1 MFFFFFFFDNEKKL
15 QDKQIELHYLSKTIS
30 YGIEKNDGNEFFD
43 SYGVLEKQ
51 NSKDESD
58 NEFKESDFK
67 RLISEK
73 IRKTIYGEKYSNIVF
88 LAGAGASVV
97 GGNPNYGKTV
107 KMIADDI
114 FKKLHD
120 TDKLYT
126 LEELAE
132 MCRYKDGNILGST
145 VSESSGKYSHTQ
157 NHKISNLEEW
167 IEAENLIWDL
177 FSYLF
182 VQYFLKYNLSLKS
195 DKNVLSMFSQ
205 LPTDIRFRTL
215 QKLFEIKGYDNIQLI
230 DKYLLAMVKSKGW
243 EEAYFW
249 LISHRKEIQ
258 SMSYPSENEIIEYI
272 DDFDEDELS
281 LPLRKFQNVF
291 GLLSSVLRNPKVK
304 SVSGGIYD
312 TFEEAVKYFYEENLE
327 TYLSATREQIE
338 FRELLYFCFIG
349 RTPTN

>member
-1 MFFFFFFFDNEKKL
+1 MAITPFENSDYEILISDLIFDIYYSELSISSRLVLLRKMTELITRRFLNLGMGEKM
-15 QDKQIELHYLSKTIS
+15 ELGDITSP
-30 YGIEKNDGNEFFD
+30 EKNPKYKTTE
-43 SYGVLEKQ
+43 
-51 NSKDESD
+51 
-58 NEFKESDFK
+58 
-67 RLISEK
+67 RL
-73 IRKTIYGEKYSNIVF
+73 NNV
-88 LAGAGASVV
+88 
-97 GGNPNYGKTV
+97 
-107 KMIADDI
+107 
-114 FKKLHD
+114 
-120 TDKLYT
+120 DKL
-126 LEELAE
+126 L
-132 MCRYKDGNILGST
+132 RKDFEST
-145 VSESSGKYSHTQ
+145 VNKLREIGNKYSHTQ

-167 IEAENLIWDL
+167 IEAENLVWDL

>member
-1 MFFFFFFFDNEKKL
+1 MAITPFENSDYEILISDLIFDIYYSELSISSRLVLLRKMTELITRRFLNLGMGEKM
-15 QDKQIELHYLSKTIS
+15 ELGDITSP
-30 YGIEKNDGNEFFD
+30 EKNPKYKTTE
-43 SYGVLEKQ
+43 
-51 NSKDESD
+51 
-58 NEFKESDFK
+58 
-67 RLISEK
+67 RL
-73 IRKTIYGEKYSNIVF
+73 NNV
-88 LAGAGASVV
+88 
-97 GGNPNYGKTV
+97 
-107 KMIADDI
+107 
-114 FKKLHD
+114 
-120 TDKLYT
+120 DKL
-126 LEELAE
+126 L
-132 MCRYKDGNILGST
+132 RKDFEST
-145 VSESSGKYSHTQ
+145 VNKLREIGNKYSHTQ

-167 IEAENLIWDL
+167 IEAENLMWDL

>member
-1 MFFFFFFFDNEKKL
+1 M
-15 QDKQIELHYLSKTIS
+15 IS
-30 YGIEKNDGNEFFD
+30 LEKNPKYKTTE
-43 SYGVLEKQ
+43 
-51 NSKDESD
+51 
-58 NEFKESDFK
+58 
-67 RLISEK
+67 RL
-73 IRKTIYGEKYSNIVF
+73 NNV
-88 LAGAGASVV
+88 
-97 GGNPNYGKTV
+97 
-107 KMIADDI
+107 
-114 FKKLHD
+114 
-120 TDKLYT
+120 DKL
-126 LEELAE
+126 L
-132 MCRYKDGNILGST
+132 RKDFEST
-145 VSESSGKYSHTQ
+145 VNKLREIGNKYSHTQ

-243 EEAYFW
+243 ED
-249 LISHRKEIQ
+249 
-258 SMSYPSENEIIEYI
+258 I

>member
-1 MFFFFFFFDNEKKL
+1 MAITPFENSDYEILISDLIFDIYYSELSISSRLVLLRKMTELITRRFLNLGMGEKM
-15 QDKQIELHYLSKTIS
+15 ELGDITSP
-30 YGIEKNDGNEFFD
+30 EKNPKYKTTE
-43 SYGVLEKQ
+43 
-51 NSKDESD
+51 
-58 NEFKESDFK
+58 
-67 RLISEK
+67 RL
-73 IRKTIYGEKYSNIVF
+73 NNV
-88 LAGAGASVV
+88 
-97 GGNPNYGKTV
+97 
-107 KMIADDI
+107 
-114 FKKLHD
+114 
-120 TDKLYT
+120 DKL
-126 LEELAE
+126 L
-132 MCRYKDGNILGST
+132 RKDFEST
-145 VSESSGKYSHTQ
+145 VNKLREIGNKYSHTQ

-258 SMSYPSENEIIEYI
+258 SMGYPSENEIIEYI

>member
-1 MFFFFFFFDNEKKL
+1 MAITPFENSDYEILISDLIFDIYYSELSISSRLVLLRKMTELITRRFLNLGMGEKM
-15 QDKQIELHYLSKTIS
+15 ELGDITSP
-30 YGIEKNDGNEFFD
+30 EKNPKYKTTE
-43 SYGVLEKQ
+43 
-51 NSKDESD
+51 
-58 NEFKESDFK
+58 
-67 RLISEK
+67 RL
-73 IRKTIYGEKYSNIVF
+73 NNV
-88 LAGAGASVV
+88 
-97 GGNPNYGKTV
+97 
-107 KMIADDI
+107 
-114 FKKLHD
+114 
-120 TDKLYT
+120 DKL
-126 LEELAE
+126 L
-132 MCRYKDGNILGST
+132 RKDFEST
-145 VSESSGKYSHTQ
+145 VNKLREIGNKYSHTQ

-230 DKYLLAMVKSKGW
+230 DKYLLAMIKSKGW

-258 SMSYPSENEIIEYI
+258 SMGYPSENEIIEYT

>member
-1 MFFFFFFFDNEKKL
+1 MAITPFENSDYEILISDLIFDIYYSELSISSRLVLLRKMTELITRRFLNLGMGEKM
-15 QDKQIELHYLSKTIS
+15 ELGDITSP
-30 YGIEKNDGNEFFD
+30 EKNPKYKTTE
-43 SYGVLEKQ
+43 
-51 NSKDESD
+51 
-58 NEFKESDFK
+58 
-67 RLISEK
+67 RL
-73 IRKTIYGEKYSNIVF
+73 NNV
-88 LAGAGASVV
+88 
-97 GGNPNYGKTV
+97 
-107 KMIADDI
+107 
-114 FKKLHD
+114 
-120 TDKLYT
+120 DKL
-126 LEELAE
+126 L
-132 MCRYKDGNILGST
+132 RKDFEST
-145 VSESSGKYSHTQ
+145 VNKLREIGNKYSHTQ

-272 DDFDEDELS
+272 DDFDQDELS

>member
-1 MFFFFFFFDNEKKL
+1 MAITPFENSDYEILISDLIFDIYYSELSISSRLVLLRKMTELITRRFLNLGMGEKM
-15 QDKQIELHYLSKTIS
+15 ELGDITSP
-30 YGIEKNDGNEFFD
+30 EKNPKYKTTE
-43 SYGVLEKQ
+43 
-51 NSKDESD
+51 
-58 NEFKESDFK
+58 
-67 RLISEK
+67 RL
-73 IRKTIYGEKYSNIVF
+73 NNV
-88 LAGAGASVV
+88 
-97 GGNPNYGKTV
+97 
-107 KMIADDI
+107 
-114 FKKLHD
+114 
-120 TDKLYT
+120 DKL
-126 LEELAE
+126 L
-132 MCRYKDGNILGST
+132 RKDFEST
-145 VSESSGKYSHTQ
+145 VNKLREIGNKYSHTQ

-230 DKYLLAMVKSKGW
+230 DKYLLAMIKSKGW

-349 RTPTN
+349 RTQTN

>member
-1 MFFFFFFFDNEKKL
+1 MAITPFENSDYEILISDLIFDIYYSELSISSRLVLLRKMTELITRRFLNLGMGEKM
-15 QDKQIELHYLSKTIS
+15 ELGDITSP
-30 YGIEKNDGNEFFD
+30 EKNPKYKTTE
-43 SYGVLEKQ
+43 
-51 NSKDESD
+51 
-58 NEFKESDFK
+58 
-67 RLISEK
+67 RL
-73 IRKTIYGEKYSNIVF
+73 NNV
-88 LAGAGASVV
+88 
-97 GGNPNYGKTV
+97 
-107 KMIADDI
+107 
-114 FKKLHD
+114 
-120 TDKLYT
+120 DKL
-126 LEELAE
+126 L
-132 MCRYKDGNILGST
+132 RKDFEST
-145 VSESSGKYSHTQ
+145 VNKLREIGNKYSHTQ

-243 EEAYFW
+243 EEVYFW

>member
-1 MFFFFFFFDNEKKL
+1 MAITPFENSDYEILISDLIFDIYYSELSISSRLVLLRKMTELITRRFLNLGMGEKM
-15 QDKQIELHYLSKTIS
+15 ELGDITSP
-30 YGIEKNDGNEFFD
+30 EKNPKYKTTE
-43 SYGVLEKQ
+43 
-51 NSKDESD
+51 
-58 NEFKESDFK
+58 
-67 RLISEK
+67 RL
-73 IRKTIYGEKYSNIVF
+73 NNV
-88 LAGAGASVV
+88 
-97 GGNPNYGKTV
+97 
-107 KMIADDI
+107 
-114 FKKLHD
+114 
-120 TDKLYT
+120 DKL
-126 LEELAE
+126 L
-132 MCRYKDGNILGST
+132 RKDFEST
-145 VSESSGKYSHTQ
+145 VNKLREIGNKYSHTQ

-258 SMSYPSENEIIEYI
+258 SMSYPSENEIIEYT

>member
-1 MFFFFFFFDNEKKL
+1 MAITPFENSDYEILISDLIFDIYYSELNISSRLVLLRKMTELITRRFLNLGLGEKM
-15 QDKQIELHYLSKTIS
+15 ELGDITSP
-30 YGIEKNDGNEFFD
+30 EKNPKYKTTE
-43 SYGVLEKQ
+43 
-51 NSKDESD
+51 
-58 NEFKESDFK
+58 
-67 RLISEK
+67 RL
-73 IRKTIYGEKYSNIVF
+73 NNV
-88 LAGAGASVV
+88 
-97 GGNPNYGKTV
+97 
-107 KMIADDI
+107 
-114 FKKLHD
+114 
-120 TDKLYT
+120 DKL
-126 LEELAE
+126 L
-132 MCRYKDGNILGST
+132 RKDFEST
-145 VSESSGKYSHTQ
+145 VNKLREIGNKYSHTQ

-167 IEAENLIWDL
+167 VEAENLIWDL

-205 LPTDIRFRTL
+205 LPIDIRFRTL

-258 SMSYPSENEIIEYI
+258 SMGYPSENEIMEYI
-272 DDFDEDELS
+272 DDFDEDQLP

-349 RTPTN
+349 RTPTS

>member
-1 MFFFFFFFDNEKKL
+1 MAITPFENSDYEILISDLIFDIYYSELNISSRLVLLRKMTELITRRFLNLGLGEKM
-15 QDKQIELHYLSKTIS
+15 ELGDITSP
-30 YGIEKNDGNEFFD
+30 EKNPKYKTTE
-43 SYGVLEKQ
+43 
-51 NSKDESD
+51 
-58 NEFKESDFK
+58 
-67 RLISEK
+67 RL
-73 IRKTIYGEKYSNIVF
+73 NNV
-88 LAGAGASVV
+88 
-97 GGNPNYGKTV
+97 
-107 KMIADDI
+107 
-114 FKKLHD
+114 
-120 TDKLYT
+120 DKL
-126 LEELAE
+126 L
-132 MCRYKDGNILGST
+132 RKDFEST
-145 VSESSGKYSHTQ
+145 VNKLREIGNKYSHTQ

-230 DKYLLAMVKSKGW
+230 DKYLLAMIKSKGW

>member
-1 MFFFFFFFDNEKKL
+1 MAITPFENSDYEILISDLIFDIYYSELSISSRLVLLRKMTELITRRFLKLGMGEKM
-15 QDKQIELHYLSKTIS
+15 ELGDITSP
-30 YGIEKNDGNEFFD
+30 EKNPKYKTTE
-43 SYGVLEKQ
+43 
-51 NSKDESD
+51 
-58 NEFKESDFK
+58 
-67 RLISEK
+67 RL
-73 IRKTIYGEKYSNIVF
+73 NNV
-88 LAGAGASVV
+88 
-97 GGNPNYGKTV
+97 
-107 KMIADDI
+107 
-114 FKKLHD
+114 
-120 TDKLYT
+120 DKL
-126 LEELAE
+126 L
-132 MCRYKDGNILGST
+132 RKDFEST
-145 VSESSGKYSHTQ
+145 VNKLREIGNKYSHTQ

>member
-1 MFFFFFFFDNEKKL
+1 MAITPFENSDYEILISDLIFDIYYSELNISSRLVLLRKMTELITRRFLNLGMGEKM
-15 QDKQIELHYLSKTIS
+15 ELGDITSP
-30 YGIEKNDGNEFFD
+30 EKNPKYKTTE
-43 SYGVLEKQ
+43 
-51 NSKDESD
+51 
-58 NEFKESDFK
+58 
-67 RLISEK
+67 RL
-73 IRKTIYGEKYSNIVF
+73 NNV
-88 LAGAGASVV
+88 
-97 GGNPNYGKTV
+97 
-107 KMIADDI
+107 
-114 FKKLHD
+114 
-120 TDKLYT
+120 DKL
-126 LEELAE
+126 L
-132 MCRYKDGNILGST
+132 RKDFEST
-145 VSESSGKYSHTQ
+145 VNKLREIGNKYSHTQ

-167 IEAENLIWDL
+167 VEAENLIWDL

>member
-1 MFFFFFFFDNEKKL
+1 MAITPFENSDYEILISDLIFDIYYSELSISSRLVLLRKMTELITRRFLNLGMGEKM
-15 QDKQIELHYLSKTIS
+15 ELGDITSP
-30 YGIEKNDGNEFFD
+30 EKNPKYKTTE
-43 SYGVLEKQ
+43 
-51 NSKDESD
+51 
-58 NEFKESDFK
+58 
-67 RLISEK
+67 RL
-73 IRKTIYGEKYSNIVF
+73 NNV
-88 LAGAGASVV
+88 
-97 GGNPNYGKTV
+97 
-107 KMIADDI
+107 
-114 FKKLHD
+114 
-120 TDKLYT
+120 DKL
-126 LEELAE
+126 L
-132 MCRYKDGNILGST
+132 RKDFEST
-145 VSESSGKYSHTQ
+145 VNKLREIGNKYFHTQ

>member
-1 MFFFFFFFDNEKKL
+1 MAITPFENSDYEILISDLIFDIYYSELSISSRLVLLRKMTELITRRFLNLGMGEKM
-15 QDKQIELHYLSKTIS
+15 ELGDITSP
-30 YGIEKNDGNEFFD
+30 EKNPKYKTTE
-43 SYGVLEKQ
+43 
-51 NSKDESD
+51 
-58 NEFKESDFK
+58 
-67 RLISEK
+67 RL
-73 IRKTIYGEKYSNIVF
+73 NNV
-88 LAGAGASVV
+88 
-97 GGNPNYGKTV
+97 
-107 KMIADDI
+107 
-114 FKKLHD
+114 
-120 TDKLYT
+120 DKL
-126 LEELAE
+126 L
-132 MCRYKDGNILGST
+132 RKDFEST
-145 VSESSGKYSHTQ
+145 VNKLREIGNKYSHTQ

-249 LISHRKEIQ
+249 LISHRKEIH
-258 SMSYPSENEIIEYI
+258 SMGYPSENEIIEYT

>member
-1 MFFFFFFFDNEKKL
+1 MAITPFENSDYEILISDLIFDIYYSELSISSRLVLLRKMTELITRRFLNLGMGEKM
-15 QDKQIELHYLSKTIS
+15 ELGDITSP
-30 YGIEKNDGNEFFD
+30 EKNPKYKTTE
-43 SYGVLEKQ
+43 
-51 NSKDESD
+51 
-58 NEFKESDFK
+58 
-67 RLISEK
+67 RL
-73 IRKTIYGEKYSNIVF
+73 NNV
-88 LAGAGASVV
+88 
-97 GGNPNYGKTV
+97 
-107 KMIADDI
+107 
-114 FKKLHD
+114 
-120 TDKLYT
+120 DKL
-126 LEELAE
+126 L
-132 MCRYKDGNILGST
+132 RKDFEST
-145 VSESSGKYSHTQ
+145 VNKLREIGNKYSHTQ

-230 DKYLLAMVKSKGW
+230 EKYLLAMVKSKGW

>member
-1 MFFFFFFFDNEKKL
+1 MAITPFENSDYEILISDLIFDIYYSELLRKMTELITRRFLNLGMGEKM
-15 QDKQIELHYLSKTIS
+15 ELGDITSP
-30 YGIEKNDGNEFFD
+30 EKNPKYKTTE
-43 SYGVLEKQ
+43 
-51 NSKDESD
+51 
-58 NEFKESDFK
+58 
-67 RLISEK
+67 RL
-73 IRKTIYGEKYSNIVF
+73 NNV
-88 LAGAGASVV
+88 
-97 GGNPNYGKTV
+97 
-107 KMIADDI
+107 
-114 FKKLHD
+114 
-120 TDKLYT
+120 DKL
-126 LEELAE
+126 L
-132 MCRYKDGNILGST
+132 RKDFEST
-145 VSESSGKYSHTQ
+145 VNKLREIGNKYSHTQ

-258 SMSYPSENEIIEYI
+258 SMGYPSENEIIEYT

-349 RTPTN
+349 RTQTN

>member
-1 MFFFFFFFDNEKKL
+1 MAITPFENSDYEILISDLIFDIYYSELSISSRLVLLRKMTELITRRFLNLGMGEKM
-15 QDKQIELHYLSKTIS
+15 ELGDITSP
-30 YGIEKNDGNEFFD
+30 EKNPKYKTTE
-43 SYGVLEKQ
+43 
-51 NSKDESD
+51 
-58 NEFKESDFK
+58 
-67 RLISEK
+67 RL
-73 IRKTIYGEKYSNIVF
+73 NNV
-88 LAGAGASVV
+88 
-97 GGNPNYGKTV
+97 
-107 KMIADDI
+107 
-114 FKKLHD
+114 
-120 TDKLYT
+120 DKL
-126 LEELAE
+126 L
-132 MCRYKDGNILGST
+132 RKDFEST
-145 VSESSGKYSHTQ
+145 VNKLREIGNKYSHTQ

-182 VQYFLKYNLSLKS
+182 VQYFLKYNLSLRS

-258 SMSYPSENEIIEYI
+258 SMGYPSENEIIEYT

>member
-1 MFFFFFFFDNEKKL
+1 MAITPFENSDYEILISDLIFDIYYSELSISSRLVLLRKMTELITRRFLNLGMGEKM
-15 QDKQIELHYLSKTIS
+15 ELGDITSP
-30 YGIEKNDGNEFFD
+30 EKNPKYKTTE
-43 SYGVLEKQ
+43 
-51 NSKDESD
+51 
-58 NEFKESDFK
+58 
-67 RLISEK
+67 RL
-73 IRKTIYGEKYSNIVF
+73 NNV
-88 LAGAGASVV
+88 
-97 GGNPNYGKTV
+97 
-107 KMIADDI
+107 
-114 FKKLHD
+114 
-120 TDKLYT
+120 DKL
-126 LEELAE
+126 L
-132 MCRYKDGNILGST
+132 RKDFEST
-145 VSESSGKYSHTQ
+145 VNKLREIGNKFSHTQ

>member
-1 MFFFFFFFDNEKKL
+1 MAITPFENSDYEILISDLIFDIYYSELSISSRLVLLRKMTELITRRFLNLGMGEKM
-15 QDKQIELHYLSKTIS
+15 ELGDITSP
-30 YGIEKNDGNEFFD
+30 EKNPKYKTTE
-43 SYGVLEKQ
+43 
-51 NSKDESD
+51 
-58 NEFKESDFK
+58 
-67 RLISEK
+67 RL
-73 IRKTIYGEKYSNIVF
+73 NNV
-88 LAGAGASVV
+88 
-97 GGNPNYGKTV
+97 
-107 KMIADDI
+107 
-114 FKKLHD
+114 
-120 TDKLYT
+120 DKL
-126 LEELAE
+126 L
-132 MCRYKDGNILGST
+132 RKDFEST
-145 VSESSGKYSHTQ
+145 VNKLREIGNKYSHTQ

-205 LPTDIRFRTL
+205 LHTDIRVRTL

>member
-1 MFFFFFFFDNEKKL
+1 MAITPFENSDYEILISDLIFDIYYSELSISSRLVLLRKMTELITRRFLNLGMGEKM
-15 QDKQIELHYLSKTIS
+15 ELGDITSP
-30 YGIEKNDGNEFFD
+30 EKN
-43 SYGVLEKQ
+43 
-51 NSKDESD
+51 SKYKTTE
-58 NEFKESDFK
+58 
-67 RLISEK
+67 RL
-73 IRKTIYGEKYSNIVF
+73 NNV
-88 LAGAGASVV
+88 
-97 GGNPNYGKTV
+97 
-107 KMIADDI
+107 
-114 FKKLHD
+114 
-120 TDKLYT
+120 DKL
-126 LEELAE
+126 L
-132 MCRYKDGNILGST
+132 RKDFESIVNKLREIGN
-145 VSESSGKYSHTQ
+145 KYSHTQ

>member
-1 MFFFFFFFDNEKKL
+1 ME
-15 QDKQIELHYLSKTIS
+15 
-30 YGIEKNDGNEFFD
+30 
-43 SYGVLEKQ
+43 
-51 NSKDESD
+51 
-58 NEFKESDFK
+58 
-67 RLISEK
+67 
-73 IRKTIYGEKYSNIVF
+73 
-88 LAGAGASVV
+88 
-97 GGNPNYGKTV
+97 KTV

-114 FKKLHD
+114 FEKLHD
-120 TDKLYT
+120 IDKLYT

-132 MCRYKDGNILGST
+132 MCRYKDGNILDSIE
-145 VSESSGKYSHTQ
+145 SESSGSPTLDIGFNLEDFLSVLFHFRPYVSENNKTKFNNTIQKILKLIKENTNYSYDSKVLNKYSHTQ

-258 SMSYPSENEIIEYI
+258 SMGYPSENEIIEYT

-349 RTPTN
+349 RTQTN

>member
-1 MFFFFFFFDNEKKL
+1 MAITPFENSDYEILISDLIFDIYYSELSISSRLVLLRKMTELITRRFLNLGMGEKM
-15 QDKQIELHYLSKTIS
+15 ELGDITSP
-30 YGIEKNDGNEFFD
+30 EKNPKYKTTE
-43 SYGVLEKQ
+43 
-51 NSKDESD
+51 
-58 NEFKESDFK
+58 
-67 RLISEK
+67 RL
-73 IRKTIYGEKYSNIVF
+73 NNV
-88 LAGAGASVV
+88 
-97 GGNPNYGKTV
+97 
-107 KMIADDI
+107 
-114 FKKLHD
+114 
-120 TDKLYT
+120 DKL
-126 LEELAE
+126 L
-132 MCRYKDGNILGST
+132 RKDFEST
-145 VSESSGKYSHTQ
+145 VNKLREIGNKYSHTQ

-205 LPTDIRFRTL
+205 LHTDIRFRTL

>member
-1 MFFFFFFFDNEKKL
+1 MAITPFENSDYEILISDLIFDIYYSELSISSRLVLLRKMTELITRRFLNLGMGEKM
-15 QDKQIELHYLSKTIS
+15 ELGDITSP
-30 YGIEKNDGNEFFD
+30 EKNPKYKTTERLNNVDI
-43 SYGVLEKQ
+43 LLR
-51 NSKDESD
+51 KDFE
-58 NEFKESDFK
+58 
-67 RLISEK
+67 
-73 IRKTIYGEKYSNIVF
+73 
-88 LAGAGASVV
+88 
-97 GGNPNYGKTV
+97 
-107 KMIADDI
+107 
-114 FKKLHD
+114 
-120 TDKLYT
+120 
-126 LEELAE
+126 
-132 MCRYKDGNILGST
+132 ST
-145 VSESSGKYSHTQ
+145 VNKLREIGNKYSHTQ

-230 DKYLLAMVKSKGW
+230 DKYLLAMIKSKGW

>member
-1 MFFFFFFFDNEKKL
+1 MAITPFENSDYEILISDLIFDIYYSELSISSRLVLLRKMTELITRRFLNLGMGEKM
-15 QDKQIELHYLSKTIS
+15 ELGDITSP
-30 YGIEKNDGNEFFD
+30 EKNPKYKTTE
-43 SYGVLEKQ
+43 
-51 NSKDESD
+51 
-58 NEFKESDFK
+58 
-67 RLISEK
+67 RL
-73 IRKTIYGEKYSNIVF
+73 NNV
-88 LAGAGASVV
+88 
-97 GGNPNYGKTV
+97 
-107 KMIADDI
+107 
-114 FKKLHD
+114 
-120 TDKLYT
+120 DKL
-126 LEELAE
+126 L
-132 MCRYKDGNILGST
+132 RKDFEST
-145 VSESSGKYSHTQ
+145 VNKLREIGNKYSHTQ

-258 SMSYPSENEIIEYI
+258 SMGYPSENEIIEYT

>member
-1 MFFFFFFFDNEKKL
+1 MAITPFESSDYEILISDLIFDIYYSELSISSRLVLLRKMTELITRRFLNLGMGEKM
-15 QDKQIELHYLSKTIS
+15 ELGDITSP
-30 YGIEKNDGNEFFD
+30 EKNPKYKTTE
-43 SYGVLEKQ
+43 
-51 NSKDESD
+51 
-58 NEFKESDFK
+58 
-67 RLISEK
+67 RL
-73 IRKTIYGEKYSNIVF
+73 NNV
-88 LAGAGASVV
+88 
-97 GGNPNYGKTV
+97 
-107 KMIADDI
+107 
-114 FKKLHD
+114 
-120 TDKLYT
+120 DKL
-126 LEELAE
+126 L
-132 MCRYKDGNILGST
+132 RKDFEST
-145 VSESSGKYSHTQ
+145 VNKLREIGNKYSHTQ

>member
-1 MFFFFFFFDNEKKL
+1 MAITPFENSDYEILISDLIFDIYYSELSISSRLVLLRKMTELITRRFLNLGMGEKM
-15 QDKQIELHYLSKTIS
+15 ELGDITSP
-30 YGIEKNDGNEFFD
+30 EKNPKYKTTE
-43 SYGVLEKQ
+43 
-51 NSKDESD
+51 
-58 NEFKESDFK
+58 
-67 RLISEK
+67 RL
-73 IRKTIYGEKYSNIVF
+73 NNV
-88 LAGAGASVV
+88 
-97 GGNPNYGKTV
+97 
-107 KMIADDI
+107 
-114 FKKLHD
+114 
-120 TDKLYT
+120 DKL
-126 LEELAE
+126 L
-132 MCRYKDGNILGST
+132 RKDFEST
-145 VSESSGKYSHTQ
+145 VNKLREIGNKYSHTQ
-157 NHKISNLEEW
+157 NNKISNLEEW